1 MLINVSRKSRGLLVG
16 SGLGIP
22 YLTEKQS
29 SFKSLRSTQLSSS
42 TTSQFTFVSE
52 HTYIKIGY
60 KFFFVGWWF
69 HFYRR
74 KSRLKWNKR
83 PKVSSIWPTHYSFP
97 SWATFIQKKICIIT
111 NFMTFWLFS
120 LIYTLHE
127 HAGPCTEIHF
137 GSCGWHKSYFSSAED
152 RTSEAHS

>member
-1 MLINVSRKSRGLLVG
+1 VLINVSRKSRGLLVG

-60 KFFFVGWWF
+60 NFFFVGWWF

-74 KSRLKWNKR
+74 KSRLK
-83 PKVSSIWPTHYSFP
+83 
-97 SWATFIQKKICIIT
+97 
-111 NFMTFWLFS
+111 
-120 LIYTLHE
+120 
-127 HAGPCTEIHF
+127 
-137 GSCGWHKSYFSSAED
+137 
-152 RTSEAHS
+152 